1 MILAALWCNKVK
13 PTMNNYLKPVVES
26 ASDLY
31 TKGTSLTEL
40 AMGVVLI
47 TLYSMGYKCT
57 CFRFLHGC
65 MGPVNSI
72 SLILMTGIEVS
83 TPSGVQTVKAA
94 LVAISCD
101 LPARALVLNMRQ
113 FNGAEGCH
121 LCEDPGQTA
130 VGNHL
135 FRWWPPNPS
144 NVLRSKESLSADAI
158 KATMEGKIVSEHAV
172 LTTKM
177 QWLPSHIFGQVSHN
191 KNGRGW
197 EIFPFQKGGGGRL
210 STQCNVPL

>member
-1 MILAALWCNKVK
+1 MISTPKVS
-13 PTMNNYLKPVVES
+13 PPS
-26 ASDLY
+26 
-31 TKGTSLTEL
+31 SLTEL

-47 TLYSMGYKCT
+47 TLYSMGYKWT

-65 MGPVNSI
+65 MGPVNFI

-177 QWLPSHIFGQVSHN
+177 QWLPSHILAKSVIIRTEGVGKFSLF
-191 KNGRGW
+191 KRGGGGG
-197 EIFPFQKGGGGRL
+197 GGGGRL
-210 STQCNVPL
+210 STQCTVPL